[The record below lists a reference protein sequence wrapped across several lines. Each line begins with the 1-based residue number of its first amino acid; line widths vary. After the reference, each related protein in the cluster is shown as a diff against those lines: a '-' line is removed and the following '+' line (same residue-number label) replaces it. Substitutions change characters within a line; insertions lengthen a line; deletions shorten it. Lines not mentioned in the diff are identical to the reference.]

1 MNDKDLVRSVPNLA
15 VQYLL
20 IYVHQWRG
28 RKSRTTNAQKERVA
42 EILAF
47 CDTYFDMLSQENY
60 KGEAMRP
67 LLKRVLG
74 RVQDD
79 ISIDMTDESAKLSD
93 LLGRDAMLE
102 QEDLIKTEMDKQER
116 REREAALIDSILEK
130 KKNRKL

>member
-1 MNDKDLVRSVPNLA
+1 
-15 VQYLL
+15 
-20 IYVHQWRG
+20 
-28 RKSRTTNAQKERVA
+28 
-42 EILAF
+42 
-47 CDTYFDMLSQENY
+47 MLSQENY